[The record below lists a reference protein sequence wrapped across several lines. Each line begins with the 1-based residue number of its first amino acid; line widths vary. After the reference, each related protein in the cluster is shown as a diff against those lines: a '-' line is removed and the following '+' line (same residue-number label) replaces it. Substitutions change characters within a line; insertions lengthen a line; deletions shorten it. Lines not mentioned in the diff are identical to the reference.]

1 MAQRT
6 IVTLADDLD
15 GGDADETVSFGV
27 DGVHYKID
35 LSEGNATKLRDKLAM
50 FVAHGRRTGGTGR
63 RTRAA
68 STSATDPEQNQRIR
82 TWAREAGFPINDR
95 GRISAEIIDKFHA
108 AQG

>member
-1 MAQRT
+1 MAQQT
-6 IVTLADDLD
+6 VIELVDDLD
-15 GGDADETVSFGV
+15 GGEADETVSFGL

-35 LSEGNATKLRDKLAM
+35 LSDGNATKLRDELAM
-50 FVAHGRRTGGTGR
+50 FVAHGRRAGGAGR

-68 STSATDPEQNQRIR
+68 ATSATDPEQNQRIR
-82 TWAREAGFPINDR
+82 SWARESGFPINDR